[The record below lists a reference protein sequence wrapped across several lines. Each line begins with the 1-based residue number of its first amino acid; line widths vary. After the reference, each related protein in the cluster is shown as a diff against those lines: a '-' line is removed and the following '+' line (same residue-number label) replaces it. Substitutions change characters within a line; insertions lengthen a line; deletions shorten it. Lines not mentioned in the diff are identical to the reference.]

1 MITKAPLAYCKI
13 GKVPGELTYEKCSEA
28 FELVLFL
35 FGLYNATTSMSKS
48 RGLGNT
54 GISHSVGVAII
65 SHGDRL
71 TLQKDVFSGQVH
83 REIDIHFLHNV
94 QAKTKCLCRVKFSN
108 CLVLMSQTLS
118 GPTVNFC
125 HINIGRLATIV
136 EDIACDHANAT
147 ALFSA
152 LLDEDTE
159 LFASKAKRSDSSSCG
174 AGDVDYTFLVF
185 NYNEADVEYFHY
197 KNNEQKGK
205 FTANVSDPANRR

>member
-13 GKVPGELTYEKCSEA
+13 GKIQGDLSYDECSDA
-28 FELVLFL
+28 FEAVMFL

-54 GISHSVGVAII
+54 GVSHSIGVVII

-71 TLQKDVFSGQVH
+71 TLQKDVYSGQIHKEV
-83 REIDIHFLHNV
+83 EIHFLHNV
-94 QAKTKCLCRVKFSN
+94 DTKTKCLSRVKFSN
-108 CLVLMSQTLS
+108 CLVLMSQTIS
-118 GPTVNFC
+118 GATINFC
-125 HINIGRLATIV
+125 HTQIGRIATIV

-159 LFASKAKRSDSSSCG
+159 LFSSRATKSQGGSLG
-174 AGDVDYTFLVF
+174 AGEVDHAFIVF
-185 NYNEADVEYFHY
+185 NYNEVDVEYYHY
-197 KNNEQKGK
+197 KSNQQQGK
-205 FTANVSDPANRR
+205 FTANISDPASRP